1 MINNEIKD
9 IIFNW
14 DSNFRP
20 NSIIVLYA
28 LVGRP
33 VINEILIN
41 YWFEFQTN
49 SQQSL
54 HLPPLQPSSILS
66 QSTSSIFDKKEIRN
80 YLKAK

>member
-1 MINNEIKD
+1 
-9 IIFNW
+9 
-14 DSNFRP
+14 
-20 NSIIVLYA
+20 
-28 LVGRP
+28 VGRP
-33 VINEILIN
+33 VINDEILIN
-41 YWFEFQTN
+41 YWFEFKTN